1 MHGKRRILRQARN
14 AHVQYSV
21 QSMDPLDHRDVQV
34 QDLDSMMTGLLMSRK
49 IWHHVRKSTC
59 ATTGRTYYLSRGM
72 DPI

>member
-1 MHGKRRILRQARN
+1 MHGKRGILRQARN
-14 AHVQYSV
+14 AHVQYSAV

-34 QDLDSMMTGLLMSRK
+34 QDLDSMSRK